1 MREEKV
7 YFLTEGKHIKIGY
20 TTQPILERIKQL
32 NTGSVQE
39 LHLLG
44 WMLGNKVTEKQ
55 LHQRFANNRVRFNGE
70 WFNPT
75 EDLIAFINENNQK
88 PNTIVEVI
96 GDTIM
101 SLFSL
106 KKI

>member
-1 MREEKV
+1 MKQGKI

-20 TTQPILERIKQL
+20 TTQSISARIKQL
-32 NTGSVQE
+32 NTGSAQE
-39 LHLLG
+39 IYLLG
-44 WMLGNKVTEKQ
+44 WMQGNKEIEKQ
-55 LHQRFANNRVRFNGE
+55 LHIRFANNRVRFNGE

-75 EDLIAFINENNQK
+75 EELIAFINENNKK
-88 PNTIVEVI
+88 PNTIVDIVEDKVV
-96 GDTIM
+96 